1 MSGFFW
7 SGEEGVLVMLFAF
20 PILGNAPK
28 KL

>member
-7 SGEEGVLVMLFAF
+7 SGEEGLVVMVFAF
-20 PILGNAPK
+20 PILGTTPK